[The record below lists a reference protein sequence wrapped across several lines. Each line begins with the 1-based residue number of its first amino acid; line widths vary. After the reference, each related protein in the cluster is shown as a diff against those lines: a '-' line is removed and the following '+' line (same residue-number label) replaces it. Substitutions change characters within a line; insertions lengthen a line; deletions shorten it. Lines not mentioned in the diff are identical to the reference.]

1 MKKHKLNES
10 VSLNESIIVEAGEE
24 ILVFTPSEY
33 KAFTNNK
40 NGKVKVTERI
50 IKEEDQADANQ
61 SKGDDKKSGDDEK
74 KDSDEKKDDKKD
86 ESLKTKVEPIK
97 EQEGM
102 TVGEQLI
109 ERFGLQDIENLYIC
123 KVSGSSVPIFHIV
136 FDSYKRNLALTK
148 SSITSKHNIDMVLGS
163 GKVLTRSAF
172 VHLKDFHGSPNGL
185 FILNDLAG
193 SYMGTIEF

>member
-24 ILVFTPSEY
+24 ILVFTSSEY

-172 VHLKDFHGSPNGL
+172 VHLEDFHGSPNGL